1 MTILTNALSGSLAA
15 QAALDTTSHNI
26 ANLQTKGYTRQGVLL
41 TTLAQGGGGHSPGTG
56 VQVSSL
62 IRFSDAYKSQQLWR
76 AASDLG
82 QHAQPQPYLTQLER
96 VMGDEQSS
104 ISKGIDIFFSAL
116 NAAGSSASS
125 TPLRQQVITAA
136 NAMAQH
142 FNSIYQV
149 MGNQLL
155 SVQQQRSALVPPMNA
170 ALQAIATLNQKIAG
184 AGASGSTPSALI
196 DQRDQAIDDLAQ
208 HLALEIVDQPDG
220 SRSVS
225 LRSGQPL
232 VIGGAAGSI
241 ADSMS
246 ATGVQS
252 LTLNFANSSWNLD
265 KLQLGGS
272 IGGLNDFE
280 RNLLRPMRQS
290 VADLAGAIVGKVNTQ
305 LAAGIDMS
313 GAAGAP
319 LLALNGGGTTLLG
332 VTAGFQAGQLAF
344 SSDGT
349 QGNSDNLQALIGIK
363 SQTINVAAIGNVL
376 ISDADTQLVGKLG
389 IDSQQNQALLATAET
404 IRSQAENDWSSTS
417 SVNKD
422 EEAVNLMEYQNMF
435 QANMKVIAVANTLF
449 DATLAMFN

>member
-1 MTILTNALSGSLAA
+1 MTIITNALSGSLAA
-15 QAALDTTSHNI
+15 QAALDTTSQNI

-41 TTLAQGGGGHSPGTG
+41 STLAQGGGRHSPGNG
-56 VQVSSL
+56 VQVSAL

-82 QHAQPQPYLTQLER
+82 QHTQPQPYLTQLER

-155 SVQQQRSALVPPMNA
+155 SVQQQRSALVPPINA
-170 ALQAIATLNQKIAG
+170 ALQTIATLNQKIAG
-184 AGASGSTPSALI
+184 AGASGTTPSALI
-196 DQRDQAIDDLAQ
+196 DQRDQAIDGLAQ
-208 HLALEIVDQPDG
+208 QLALEIVDQPDG

-241 ADSMS
+241 ADSMT

-265 KLQLGGS
+265 NLQLGGS

-280 RNLLRPMRQS
+280 RNLLRPTRQS
-290 VADLAGAIVGKVNTQ
+290 VADLAGAIVSKVNTQ
-305 LAAGIDMS
+305 LAAGFDMS

-319 LLALNGGGTTLLG
+319 LLVLNGGGTTLLG
-332 VTAGFQAGQLAF
+332 VTAGFQAGQLGF

-363 SQTINVAAIGNVL
+363 SQTINVSSIGNVL

-389 IDSQQNQALLATAET
+389 IDSQQNQALLSTAET